1 MKKTFS
7 HKLMLGVA
15 GTLVLCGGAFT
26 TAMGSGKDS
35 SEQYGPPVTRRLSPE
50 QYQATI
56 ADIFG
61 SSIELGGRFDPEMRQ
76 DGLLAVG
83 DAQLGVT
90 SAGMEQYDNMAR
102 TIAAQVVDEHHR
114 GLLMPC
120 QPADAK
126 APDDACAKTFL
137 SNVGRLLYRRPL
149 TQEELEIQI
158 GAAATGAKAL
168 NDFYKGLALSL
179 ATMLESPQFLFRSEK
194 TEADPERPGGLR
206 LDPYSKAAQLS
217 FFLWNAAPD
226 TELLNAAES
235 GKLNTAKGLAQQVDR
250 MLASPRLEVG
260 LRAFFTDMLGFDEI
274 PQLVKDAT
282 LFPKFSA
289 QVASDAQ
296 EQTLKTIVD
305 LLLTHKGDYR
315 DLFTTSKTFLTQA
328 LGSIYRVPVPNDGP
342 NGGPDMW
349 QPYTFAAG
357 DPRAGILSQVSFV
370 ALHSPPGRSSPTLR
384 GKALREIMLCQ
395 KVPPPPGNV
404 DFKIVQDTN
413 NPDYKTARARLEVHR
428 TNPVCAGCHKLIDPM
443 GLSLE
448 NFDADG
454 AYRTTENGAPIDASG
469 MLDGVAFKDA
479 AGLGKAMHDNPAT
492 TSCVLSRMT
501 AYGLGR
507 TPSDTDAAWV
517 DKLKKDFEKSGYRI
531 VDLMR
536 DIATSP
542 EFYRV
547 ALPNM
552 KAASADH
559 QTIVK

>member
-7 HKLMLGVA
+7 QRLMLGVA
-15 GTLVLCGGAFT
+15 GTLVLAGGVSA
-26 TAMGSGKDS
+26 TAVGSGK
-35 SEQYGPPVTRRLSPE
+35 EQEPQYGPPVTRRLSPD
-50 QYQATI
+50 QYQQTI
-56 ADIFG
+56 ANIFG
-61 SSIELGGRFDPEMRQ
+61 STIELGGRFEPEMRQ

-83 DAQLGVT
+83 DAALSVT
-90 SAGMEQYDNMAR
+90 SEGMEQYDNMAR
-102 TIAAQVVDEHHR
+102 TIAAQVVDTHHR
-114 GLLMPC
+114 ELLMPC
-120 QPADAK
+120 KPASETEADN
-126 APDDACAKTFL
+126 ACAKTFFTK
-137 SNVGRLLYRRPL
+137 VGRLLYRRPL
-149 TQEELEIQI
+149 TQEELDIQI

-179 ATMLESPQFLFRSEK
+179 ASMLESPQFLFRTEK
-194 TEADPERPGGLR
+194 TEPDPAHPGSLGL
-206 LDPYSKAAQLS
+206 DAYSKASQLS

-226 TELLNAAES
+226 EDLLSAAES
-235 GKLNTAKGLAQQVDR
+235 GKLNSEKGLNQQVGR
-250 MLASPRLEVG
+250 MLASPRLEQGV
-260 LRAFFTDMLGFDEI
+260 RAFFIDMLGFDEI
-274 PQLVKDAT
+274 PQMVKDAT

-289 QVASDAQ
+289 QVANDAE

-305 LLLTHKGDYR
+305 LLLTHHGDYR
-315 DLFTTSKTFLTQA
+315 DLFTTPKTFLTQA
-328 LGSIYRVPVPNDGP
+328 LGSIYRVPVINDGP

-349 QPYTFAAG
+349 QPYEFPPG

-404 DFKIVQDTN
+404 EFKIVQDTN

-448 NFDADG
+448 NFDGDG
-454 AYRTTENGAPIDASG
+454 AYRTSENGAPIDASG

-479 AGLGKAMHDNPAT
+479 AGLGRAMHDNPAT
-492 TSCVLSRMT
+492 TACVLSRLT

-507 TPSDTDAAWV
+507 TPTDRDAAWMSR
-517 DKLKKDFEKSGYRI
+517 LKKDFEKSGYRLP
-531 VDLMR
+531 DLMR

-542 EFYRV
+542 EFYHV
-547 ALPNM
+547 ALPDE
-552 KAASADH
+552 KAASNEP
-559 QTIVK
+559 QTVVK